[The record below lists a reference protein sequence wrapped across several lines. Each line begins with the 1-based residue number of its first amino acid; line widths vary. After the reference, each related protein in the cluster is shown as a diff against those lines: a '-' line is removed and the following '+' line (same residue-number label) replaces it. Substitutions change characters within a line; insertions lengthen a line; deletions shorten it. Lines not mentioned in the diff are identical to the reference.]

1 MARTLAERWRESP
14 LEQSLEQF
22 LHLAAIGAPPVAIV
36 LALESSPVLAG
47 VLASAWVGSVR
58 EFVDGL
64 PVESWGDALLDLAF
78 VIAGGAL
85 AGLAFAVWS

>member
-14 LEQSLEQF
+14 GQQIGEQF

-36 LALESSPVLAG
+36 LALEGSPVLAG
-47 VLASAWVGSVR
+47 ALASAWVGSVR
-58 EFVDGL
+58 EFVDGW
-64 PVESWGDALLDLAF
+64 PVESWGDTLLDLAF

-85 AGLAFAVWS
+85 AGLVFSVWG